1 MPRTRQSSRLI
12 QGRRK
17 SHIDTDSSGNTE
29 PNVASPVKSKTK
41 KKRTVSD
48 RSPVV
53 NTRKKSSTFVSKN
66 DDTSSPKENRGISLE
81 ENKENVMNS
90 PMTPGVTPYWK
101 VRYDVSLKYVCSR
114 WFKSHLSIFNL
125 HEGCRR

>member
-12 QGRRK
+12 QGRRN
-17 SHIDTDSSGNTE
+17 SHIEKDSSVKAE
-29 PNVASPVKSKTK
+29 QNVATPVKSKTK

-53 NTRKKSSTFVSKN
+53 NTRKKSSILVSKHDN
-66 DDTSSPKENRGISLE
+66 KSPPKENRGIAFE
-81 ENKENVMNS
+81 ENKENVVNS

-101 VRYDVSLKYVCSR
+101 V
-114 WFKSHLSIFNL
+114 
-125 HEGCRR
+125 